1 MRILE
6 VSTPYRAEEWQ
17 RWVMMTAIC
26 HGWWMMLLL
35 VLELCHA
42 DSCISAPFLMVFGRT
57 KAVLLHY
64 LIGDS
69 SNTIT
74 TLLLVFYTRWHVKK

>member
-17 RWVMMTAIC
+17 RWVMMMVIR

-35 VLELCHA
+35 VLE
-42 DSCISAPFLMVFGRT
+42 
-57 KAVLLHY
+57 
-64 LIGDS
+64 
-69 SNTIT
+69 
-74 TLLLVFYTRWHVKK
+74 